1 MTRIIIRAI
10 TINLLRLCI
19 YYKTGRRVCLE
30 VNQALEKRLEDAEAG
45 EEAEDEDV
53 DNQPAKLGASEVAKV
68 VIARHESEAD
78 AENPADNGNCE
89 EEGVGEVAPHG
100 NRGVAVG
107 DGDLDRAR
115 SRSGFR
121 SGGSSGLLGSFRSFG
136 WHFSF
141 LLIGEFRGLLR
152 RII

>member
-19 YYKTGRRVCLE
+19 YYRTGGRVCLE

-45 EEAEDEDV
+45 EEAEDKDI

-68 VIARHESEAD
+68 MVVRHESEAD
-78 AENPADNGNCE
+78 TENPADDRDRE

-100 NRGVAVG
+100 NRSVAVG
-107 DGDLDRAR
+107 DGDFDGAR
-115 SRSGFR
+115 GRSGFR
-121 SGGSSGLLGSFRSFG
+121 GGGFGGFLGSFRSFG

-141 LLIGEFRGLLR
+141 LLIGEF
-152 RII
+152 